1 VIQAMASMTRATT
14 SERRIARNAR
24 FTDKASV
31 VLPADAMAALF
42 LIPAVSI
49 SWNFYRKE
57 NKKIIIVLAQN
68 NKRLPN
74 HYDNLVSLQ
83 LKQSCGWE
91 SFITNY
97 AFKIFIFL
105 RNNKF

>member
-31 VLPADAMAALF
+31 VLPAEAMAALF

-49 SWNFYRKE
+49 SWNFYRK
-57 NKKIIIVLAQN
+57 KIIIVIPQN
-68 NKRLPN
+68 YKRLPN
-74 HYDNLVSLQ
+74 HYDNLVWSKKYTAL
-83 LKQSCGWE
+83 
-91 SFITNY
+91 
-97 AFKIFIFL
+97 
-105 RNNKF
+105 NKVGVGKAL